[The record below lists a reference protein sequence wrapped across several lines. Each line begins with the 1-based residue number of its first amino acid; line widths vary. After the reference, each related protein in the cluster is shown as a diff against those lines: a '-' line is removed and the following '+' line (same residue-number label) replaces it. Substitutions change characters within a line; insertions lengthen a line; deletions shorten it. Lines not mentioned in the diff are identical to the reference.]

1 MLLRFLSFVFLSYLF
16 FVILKSLF
24 SWGKRQRGRRSQERS
39 TETEEMVL
47 DPQCRSYLA
56 KGEAI
61 LRSGRYFCSDEC
73 AKVYLARGKEKDE
86 GAGMKDREGGTSL

>member
-1 MLLRFLSFVFLSYLF
+1 
-16 FVILKSLF
+16 
-24 SWGKRQRGRRSQERS
+24 
-39 TETEEMVL
+39 MVL

-73 AKVYLARGKEKDE
+73 AKVYLARGQENDE
-86 GAGMKDREGGTSL
+86 GAGMKNREGGTSL

>member
-1 MLLRFLSFVFLSYLF
+1 
-16 FVILKSLF
+16 
-24 SWGKRQRGRRSQERS
+24 
-39 TETEEMVL
+39 MVL

-73 AKVYLARGKEKDE
+73 AKVYLAGGKEKDE
-86 GAGMKDREGGTSL
+86 GAGIKN